1 MRSVINCDIA
11 LTNVFV
17 PEKNKLTYAKD
28 FASGTNRILGSSR
41 LMIAWQA
48 AAVATGAYEAALAY
62 CLGRKQFGR
71 PIA

>member
-1 MRSVINCDIA
+1 MTD
-11 LTNVFV
+11 VFV
-17 PEKNKLTYAKD
+17 PNKNKLTYAKD
-28 FASGTNRILGSSR
+28 FASGANTILGSSR

-71 PIA
+71 PIAQF